1 MSDTPMKGTTKERIT
16 GKTDMK
22 NWHLPHKGNTKQV
35 ILDLAEDLLVK
46 RGFKGFSYKNISTLL
61 GIKNAA
67 IHYHYPTKSD
77 LGVEI
82 IRRERVRFEEFVA
95 GLELEQMNAAQKM
108 ETFLDKYRN
117 LPDSKDRITLAS
129 ALEMNFKVLP
139 DEMQEET
146 RKLIF
151 AYIDW
156 LEDILK
162 AGLEDAAFKFS
173 GSPRDQ
179 ASLILSILH
188 GAMSLAQA
196 TDDSFLDAATRQI
209 MLTLGK

>member
-1 MSDTPMKGTTKERIT
+1 MSDTPMKGNTKERIT
-16 GKTDMK
+16 GKTDVG

-35 ILDLAEDLLVK
+35 ILDLAEDLLLK

-67 IHYHYPTKSD
+67 IHYHYPTKSV

-82 IRRERVRFEEFVA
+82 IRRERIRFEEFVA
-95 GLELEQMNAAQKM
+95 GLKFEQMNPAEKM
-108 ETFLDKYRN
+108 DTFLDKYRN
-117 LPDSKDRITLAS
+117 LPDTKDRISLAS

-139 DEMQEET
+139 EEMQDET

-156 LEDILK
+156 LEDTLK
-162 AGLEDAAFKFS
+162 AGLEEAEFKFS
-173 GSPRDQ
+173 GNPRDQ

-188 GAMSLAQA
+188 GAMNLALA
-196 TDDSFLDAATRQI
+196 TDDSFLDAAIRQI
-209 MLTLGK
+209 KLTLGK